1 MISSIASYGIA
12 RVSGFQEDRDIGHF
26 V

>member
-1 MISSIASYGIA
+1 MINTIGSYA
-12 RVSGFQEDRDIGHF
+12 LSRLSGFQEDRDIRHY